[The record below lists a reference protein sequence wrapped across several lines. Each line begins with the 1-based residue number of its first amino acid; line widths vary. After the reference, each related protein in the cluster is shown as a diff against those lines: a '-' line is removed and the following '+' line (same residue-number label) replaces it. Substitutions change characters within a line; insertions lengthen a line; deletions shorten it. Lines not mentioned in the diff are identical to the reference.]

1 MAPKNLWKKVLIMT
15 MTIKHEDLL
24 SKLAI
29 AYYKQQKEL
38 NIRIYLEKRA
48 EDVGNETAKQAFRLE
63 RKLQLAKI
71 EALLEFAEDSLITPH
86 QIEKEIMVIQEYEK
100 KMQAIVEDNMA
111 KHEAR
116 MKELDLSK

>member
-1 MAPKNLWKKVLIMT
+1 MT
-15 MTIKHEDLL
+15 MTSELEDLL

-48 EDVGNETAKQAFRLE
+48 EEAGNETAKQAFRLE
-63 RKLQLAKI
+63 RKLQLAKM

-100 KMQAIVEDNMA
+100 KMQAIVEDNMT
-111 KHEAR
+111 KHEVR
-116 MKELDLSK
+116 MKELGLSK